1 MKGILH
7 RVNRLKK
14 PHNTIAK
21 KSNVALFAFW
31 EINVGWKWLT
41 FIAFIVSIVIQLPPR
56 KSTWY
61 KLDVPNCYKKT
72 KTKIKAKLRDLS
84 SYAAL
89 NESEDQKSSLM

>member
-1 MKGILH
+1 MF
-7 RVNRLKK
+7 
-14 PHNTIAK
+14 
-21 KSNVALFAFW
+21 ALFAFW

-61 KLDVPNCYKKT
+61 EFDEPNFYKKA
-72 KTKIKAKLRDLS
+72 KTKIKAKPRDLS